1 MLNKIYKT
9 LPFLTLL
16 LLPMLTFAQPS
27 DRLGG
32 TYRIFA
38 AIGNIVRDI
47 LVPLVFTLAL
57 LAFFYG
63 VVKYIWS
70 EGQGKD
76 DGKRIMIW
84 GVVGIFV
91 MATVWGLVAFLAEE
105 LGIDD
110 AKSSMTVPTIETT
123 TP

>member
-1 MLNKIYKT
+1 
-9 LPFLTLL
+9 
-16 LLPMLTFAQPS
+16 
-27 DRLGG
+27 
-32 TYRIFA
+32 
-38 AIGNIVRDI
+38 
-47 LVPLVFTLAL
+47 
-57 LAFFYG
+57 
-63 VVKYIWS
+63 
-70 EGQGKD
+70 
-76 DGKRIMIW
+76 MIW